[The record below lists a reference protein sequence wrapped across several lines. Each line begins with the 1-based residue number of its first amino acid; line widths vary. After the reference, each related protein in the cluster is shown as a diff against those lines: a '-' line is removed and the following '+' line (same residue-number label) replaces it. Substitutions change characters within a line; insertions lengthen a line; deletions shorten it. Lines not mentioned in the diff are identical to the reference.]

1 MKLMCSITSALVMAL
16 LMLSCGTSVKKP
28 PTPGELFLQENKQKE
43 GVVTTLSGLQ
53 YIVLREGDGQR
64 PKVTDTVKVHYRGA
78 LIDGT
83 EFDSSYSRG
92 EPAVFPVNGV
102 IAGWTEALQRMRVG
116 SKYRVF
122 VPPKLAYGE
131 RGAGDVIVPNETLIF
146 EVELL
151 GIER

>member
-64 PKVTDTVKVHYRGA
+64 PKVTDTVKVHYRGTF
-78 LIDGT
+78 IDGT

-131 RGAGDVIVPNETLIF
+131 RGAGDVIGPNETLIF
-146 EVELL
+146 DVELL